1 MVLSLKGI
9 PIKKMIKKSLQHG
22 GSGFKC
28 KKVALCRKIVLMLIL
43 NQFWKVFQNICSH
56 SWFINK
62 KLKIRI
68 CIFIVVK
75 KRVYKEKIAKLTDN
89 NENMA
94 DNKTEIINCGLRH
107 PVFHY

>member
-43 NQFWKVFQNICSH
+43 NQILEGFSKYLQ
-56 SWFINK
+56 
-62 KLKIRI
+62 
-68 CIFIVVK
+68 
-75 KRVYKEKIAKLTDN
+75 
-89 NENMA
+89 
-94 DNKTEIINCGLRH
+94 
-107 PVFHY
+107 P